1 MPLGIPGGIF
11 LWWREKHCF
20 SYFRVVTVK
29 KEKSG
34 HPILED
40 NHSSRQ
46 KNGALWNTH
55 ADFPVSHLLD
65 LTPFHSR
72 TSDKPVQPVIEEVV
86 QPLPL
91 EMPPAISR
99 IRAMPD
105 VSDLSPFAQWLMVQ
119 KPATVDGAPAP
130 ALPEIVVPEA
140 PESDKAPRKE
150 KSRSKKNKDKK
161 KRKKKKKSTSGSDKL
176 LGKHGMLETGIVT
189 DILAE
194 LAADQ
199 GYIKGAIS
207 MYRRLVHL
215 HPERTAFYL
224 GRIQA
229 LRKEDSEE

>member
-1 MPLGIPGGIF
+1 
-11 LWWREKHCF
+11 
-20 SYFRVVTVK
+20 
-29 KEKSG
+29 
-34 HPILED
+34 
-40 NHSSRQ
+40 
-46 KNGALWNTH
+46 
-55 ADFPVSHLLD
+55 
-65 LTPFHSR
+65 
-72 TSDKPVQPVIEEVV
+72 
-86 QPLPL
+86 
-91 EMPPAISR
+91 MPPAISR

-130 ALPEIVVPEA
+130 ALPAIVVPEA

-150 KSRSKKNKDKK
+150 KSRSKKKKDKK

-199 GYIKGAIS
+199 GYIKDAIS